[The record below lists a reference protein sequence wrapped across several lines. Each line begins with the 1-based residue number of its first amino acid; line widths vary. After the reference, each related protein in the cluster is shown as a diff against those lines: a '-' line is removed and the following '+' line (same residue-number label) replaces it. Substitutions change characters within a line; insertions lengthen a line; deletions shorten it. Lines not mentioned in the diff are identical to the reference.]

1 MRHRKSG
8 RKLGRNSA
16 HLRALFR
23 NMTVSLLMHGRI
35 ETTLAKAKELRRFAE
50 PVITKAIR
58 LRKALAEA
66 GRKPTDEQL
75 VHALHL
81 RRVLAQHLP
90 GAATMKGET
99 GDRFLSRR
107 DLVAFLIDDIAP
119 RFLTRPG
126 GYTRIRRLGFR
137 KGDNA
142 SLVILE
148 LMPGEAGK
156 EEKPLAGPEASGKKP
171 RAGFFRRSKA
181 EAVAADEKLDK
192 KAKAEE
198 KAVPKVEA
206 KAEPEPEPKAA
217 RKPARKAE
225 PKAEPKAEKKPE
237 KRAAGKTEKKPKKA

>member
-58 LRKALAEA
+58 LRKVLAAA
-66 GRKPTDEQL
+66 GKKPSDEQL

-81 RRVLAQHLP
+81 RRGLAEHLP
-90 GAATMKGET
+90 GAATMKGEA
-99 GDRFLSRR
+99 GDRLLSRR

-142 SLVILE
+142 PLVVLE
-148 LMPGEAGK
+148 LMPGEATK
-156 EEKPLAGPEASGKKP
+156 EEKPAAGPAAPGKKP

-181 EAVAADEKLDK
+181 EAAAADEKLDK
-192 KAKAEE
+192 RAKAEDE
-198 KAVPKVEA
+198 KKEEA
-206 KAEPEPEPKAA
+206 SEPEPKAA
-217 RKPARKAE
+217 PKPAARKAAPKPE
-225 PKAEPKAEKKPE
+225 PKTEKK
-237 KRAAGKTEKKPKKA
+237 AAPKSDKKPKKA

>member
-1 MRHRKSG
+1 MRHRKTG

-23 NMTVSLLMHGRI
+23 NMTASLLMHDRI

-58 LRKALAEA
+58 LRQLLAAA
-66 GRKPTDEQL
+66 GKKPTDEQIGQ
-75 VHALHL
+75 ALHL
-81 RRVLAQHLP
+81 RRLLAMHLP

-107 DLVAFLIDDIAP
+107 DLVTFLIDDIAP

-142 SLVILE
+142 PLVILE
-148 LMPGEAGK
+148 LMPDEAAK
-156 EEKPLAGPEASGKKP
+156 EEKPLAGPAAPGKKP

-181 EAVAADEKLDK
+181 EATAADEKLDK
-192 KAKAEE
+192 RAKTADE
-198 KAVPKVEA
+198 KKTE
-206 KAEPEPEPKAA
+206 AEPEPEPK
-217 RKPARKAE
+217 PARKAVR
-225 PKAEPKAEKKPE
+225 KAESKPE
-237 KRAAGKTEKKPKKA
+237 KKAASKAEKKPKKA

>member
-23 NMTVSLLMHGRI
+23 NMTASLLMHGRI

-50 PVITKAIR
+50 PTITKAIR
-58 LRKALAEA
+58 LRKAIVA
-66 GRKPTDEQL
+66 GGSKPTEEQIGQ
-75 VHALHL
+75 ALHL
-81 RRVLAQHLP
+81 RRILAMRLP
-90 GAATMKGET
+90 AAATMKGES

-142 SLVILE
+142 PLVILE
-148 LMPGEAGK
+148 LMPGEGVK
-156 EEKPLAGPEASGKKP
+156 EEKPAAGPAAPGKKP

-192 KAKAEE
+192 RAKAESE
-198 KAVPKVEA
+198 RKTEA
-206 KAEPEPEPKAA
+206 GPEPT
-217 RKPARKAE
+217 PARKAE
-225 PKAEPKAEKKPE
+225 SRPEKK
-237 KRAAGKTEKKPKKA
+237 AAPKSEKKPKKA

>member
-1 MRHRKSG
+1 MRHRKTG

-23 NMTVSLLMHGRI
+23 NMTASLLMHGRI

-58 LRKALAEA
+58 LRKALAAA
-66 GRKPTDEQL
+66 GKKPTDEQI

-81 RRVLAQHLP
+81 RRVLAVHLP
-90 GAATMKGET
+90 GAATMKGEA

-142 SLVILE
+142 PLVILE
-148 LMPGEAGK
+148 LMPDEAAK
-156 EEKPLAGPEASGKKP
+156 EEKPLAGPATPGKKP

-181 EAVAADEKLDK
+181 EATAADEKLDK
-192 KAKAEE
+192 RAKAEDE
-198 KAVPKVEA
+198 KQPE
-206 KAEPEPEPKAA
+206 AEPEPESKPA

-225 PKAEPKAEKKPE
+225 PKAEPKAEKK
-237 KRAAGKTEKKPKKA
+237 AAPKAEKKPKKA